1 MTSRI
6 TPAYEPRYR
15 VAIAEQTEASPRFR
29 FSATVGGPSGMV
41 RVAFAPTRGQVW
53 SLALA
58 TLRGMIALERLRKL
72 A

>member
-1 MTSRI
+1 MNRTESATRF
-6 TPAYEPRYR
+6 R
-15 VAIAEQTEASPRFR
+15 VCVSEADSEASPSYRFAAAV
-29 FSATVGGPSGMV
+29 SGPD
-41 RVAFAPTRGQVW
+41 RIAHVAFAPTREQAW